1 MEELEGTV
9 DQIVY
14 YNPENGYSVCRFLL
28 EDETLITVV
37 GHFPP
42 LSAGEVLRLTGSW
55 ELNARYGRQFRA
67 SSFIPKLPSSVR
79 GIQRFLASG
88 LVRGIGP
95 VLAKRIVDHFGPQTM
110 EIISSCPEK
119 LLTVEGLGPV
129 KLQEIVRSWEEN
141 KKIRDLIIF
150 LQEHGIS
157 TSLATRIYRHYG
169 DRAFNVLRSNPYQL
183 CLDVWGIGFRTADQM
198 AMKLGCDPSSLDRI
212 AAFILYYLE
221 KESEQGHLFKYK
233 QEIIEAAS
241 KELEVVG
248 ERVEE
253 SLEKLIKNRQ
263 VIPELTSAGEA
274 IYLPYLHRAEETIV
288 QRIIRL
294 ATTPWLFPG
303 LDVEEAI
310 KKVET
315 QLNLEFNAEQKQAI
329 KESLNQK
336 ILIITGGPGTGK
348 TTLIRAIVELYEQW
362 GRRVLLAAPTGR
374 AAKRLAEAT
383 EREAKTIHRLLE
395 YNPKEEGF
403 RRNEKYPLSGEVL
416 IIDEFSMVDVLLM
429 EALIKAVPLGMR
441 LILVGDSD
449 QLPSVGPGNLLR
461 DLLDSQRIKVIR
473 LTEIFRQAKGSLIV
487 LNAHRVRRGLSLIY
501 PRQSESDFLFIHQ
514 EEEEKVFELVME
526 MACEKVPER
535 LNLPSLNSQVQV
547 ITPMYRGLCGV
558 DNLNREL
565 QQRLNPNS
573 RGLKVGQHE
582 FRLGDKVMQIRN
594 NYDKEVFNGDI
605 GVIIAIN
612 PETWQ
617 VVVDY
622 DGRPV
627 NYEKDELVEI
637 TLAYAISVHKS
648 QGNEYQGVIMPLL
661 VQHYIMLQRNL
672 FYTALTR
679 AKKLCVIIGSFR
691 ALHIAIK
698 NDSPIKRNGRLKDKL
713 QAKMAN
719 CYQEEE

>member
-9 DQIVY
+9 DQVIY

-55 ELNARYGRQFRA
+55 EINARYGRQFRVI
-67 SSFIPKLPSSVR
+67 SFIPKLPSSVR
-79 GIQRFLASG
+79 GIQRFLSSG

-95 VLAKRIVDHFGPQTM
+95 VLAKRIVDYFGPQTM
-110 EIISSCPEK
+110 EVISTCPEK
-119 LLTVEGLGPV
+119 LLAVEGVGPV

-169 DRAFNVLRSNPYQL
+169 DQAFNVLRSNPYRL

-198 AMKLGCDPSSLDRI
+198 ALKLGCDPSSLDRI

-233 QEIIEAAS
+233 QEIIEAAW
-241 KELEVVG
+241 KELEVT
-248 ERVEE
+248 EDKVEE
-253 SLEKLIKNRQ
+253 SLTRLIENRQ
-263 VIPELTSAGEA
+263 VISELTSTGEA

-288 QRIIRL
+288 QGILRL
-294 ATTPWLFPG
+294 TKTPLLFPG
-303 LDVEEAI
+303 IDIEEAI
-310 KKVET
+310 KKVEV
-315 QLNLEFNAEQKQAI
+315 QLNLEFTLEQKLAI
-329 KESLNQK
+329 EESLKQK

-362 GRRVLLAAPTGR
+362 GKRVLLAAPTGR

-403 RRNEKYPLSGEVL
+403 RRNDRYPLSGELL
-416 IIDEFSMVDVLLM
+416 IIDEFSMVDALLM
-429 EALIKAVPLGMR
+429 EALIRAIPSPMR

-449 QLPSVGPGNLLR
+449 QLPSIGPGNLLR
-461 DLLDSQRIKVIR
+461 DLIESQRVKIIR
-473 LTEIFRQAKGSLIV
+473 LTEIFRQAKGSFIV
-487 LNAHRVRRGLSLIY
+487 LNAHRIQQGLSLIY
-501 PRQSESDFLFIHQ
+501 PRRGESDFIFLHQ
-514 EEEEKVFELVME
+514 EEEKKVFELVME
-526 MACEKVPER
+526 MACEKVPKM
-535 LNLPSLNSQVQV
+535 LNLPPLNSQIQV

-565 QQRLNPNS
+565 QQRLNPNTA
-573 RGLKVGQHE
+573 GLKIGQHE
-582 FRLGDKVMQIRN
+582 FRPGDKVMQIRN
-594 NYDKEVFNGDI
+594 NYEKEVFNGDI
-605 GVIIAIN
+605 GIVTAIN
-612 PETWQ
+612 PETWH

-627 NYEKDELVEI
+627 SYEKHELAEI

-648 QGNEYQGVIMPLL
+648 QGNEYQGVILPLL

-679 AKKLCVIIGSFR
+679 AKKLCVVIGSLR

-698 NDSPIKRNGRLKDKL
+698 NDNPIKRNGRLKDKL
-713 QAKMAN
+713 QAKMN
-719 CYQEEE
+719 N

>member
-1 MEELEGTV
+1 VEELEGTV

-28 EDETLITVV
+28 DDETLITVI

-55 ELNARYGRQFRA
+55 EINAKYGRQFRA
-67 SSFIPKLPSSVR
+67 VSFIPKLPSSVR
-79 GIQRFLASG
+79 GIERFLSSG

-95 VLAKRIVDHFGPQTM
+95 VLARRIVDHFGAKTM
-110 EIISSCPEK
+110 EIISTCPEK
-119 LLTVEGLGPV
+119 LLEVEGLGQI
-129 KLQEIVRSWEEN
+129 KLQEIIRSWEEN

-169 DRAFNVLRSNPYQL
+169 DQAFSVLRVNPYQL

-198 AMKLGCDPSSLDRI
+198 AMKLGCDPSSLERI
-212 AAFILYYLE
+212 GAFIIYYLE
-221 KESEQGHLFKYK
+221 KESEQGHLFSY
-233 QEIIEAAS
+233 QDEVIEAAL
-241 KELEVVG
+241 KELEVTR
-248 ERVEE
+248 EKVEE
-253 SLEKLIKNRQ
+253 SLEKLISQKR
-263 VIPELTSAGEA
+263 VIAEETSSGQA

-288 QRIIRL
+288 KGISRL
-294 ATTPWLFPG
+294 AMTPLLATE
-303 LDVEEAI
+303 LDIEETIRKIEA
-310 KKVET
+310 
-315 QLNLEFNAEQKQAI
+315 QLNLQFSREQRQAI
-329 KESLNQK
+329 EESLKQK

-374 AAKRLAEAT
+374 AAKRLSEAT
-383 EREAKTIHRLLE
+383 GREARTIHRLLE
-395 YNPKEEGF
+395 YNPREEGF
-403 RRNEKYPLSGEVL
+403 RRHERNPLNGEIL
-416 IIDEFSMVDVLLM
+416 IIDEFSMVDVVLM
-429 EALIKAVPLGMR
+429 EALIRAIPLGMR
-441 LILVGDSD
+441 LMLVGDSD

-461 DLLDSQRIKVIR
+461 DLIESQKVKVVR
-473 LTEIFRQAKGSLIV
+473 LTEIFRQARGSLIV
-487 LNAHRVRRGLSLIY
+487 LNAHRVRQGLSLIY
-501 PRQSESDFLFIHQ
+501 PRQEKSDFLFLPQ
-514 EEEEKVFELVME
+514 EEEDKVFELVME
-526 MACEKVPER
+526 MACEKLPQK
-535 LNLPSLNSQVQV
+535 LNLPRLNSQIQV

-565 QQRLNPNS
+565 QQRLNPGS
-573 RGLKVGQHE
+573 QGLRIGQHE
-582 FRLGDKVMQIRN
+582 FRVGDKVMQIRN

-605 GVIIAIN
+605 GVITAVD
-612 PETWQ
+612 PDSWQ

-622 DGRPV
+622 DGRMII
-627 NYEKDELVEI
+627 YEKDELMEI

-648 QGNEYQGVIMPLL
+648 QGNEYQGVILPLL

-679 AKKLCVIIGSFR
+679 ARKLCVVIGSYR

-713 QAKMAN
+713 QIFLSN
-719 CYQEEE
+719 FF

>member
-28 EDETLITVV
+28 EDETPITVV

-55 ELNARYGRQFRA
+55 EVNARYGRQFRA

-79 GIQRFLASG
+79 GIERFLSSG

-95 VLAKRIVDHFGPQTM
+95 VLAKRIVDYFGPQTI
-110 EIISSCPEK
+110 EIISTCPEK
-119 LLTVEGLGPV
+119 LLAVEGLGPI
-129 KLQEIVRSWEEN
+129 KLQEIIRSWEEN

-198 AMKLGCDPSSLDRI
+198 AMKLGCDPASLDRI

-221 KESEQGHLFKYK
+221 KESEQGHLFQYK

-241 KELEVVG
+241 KELEVAG

-263 VIPELTSAGEA
+263 VIPELTSSGEA

-288 QRIIRL
+288 QGIIRL
-294 ATTPWLFPG
+294 ATTPWLFPE
-303 LDVEEAI
+303 LDIEAAI
-310 KKVET
+310 KKVEA
-315 QLNLEFNAEQKQAI
+315 QLNLEFTLEQKEAI

-383 EREAKTIHRLLE
+383 GREAKTIHRLLE

-403 RRNEKYPLSGEVL
+403 KRNERYPLIGEVL

-429 EALIKAVPLGMR
+429 EALIKAIPLGMR

-461 DLLDSQRIKVIR
+461 DLLESQRIKVIR

-487 LNAHRVRRGLSLIY
+487 LNAHRVQRGLSLIY
-501 PRQSESDFLFIHQ
+501 PRQSESDFFFIHH

-565 QQRLNPNS
+565 QQRLNPS
-573 RGLKVGQHE
+573 GRGLKIGQHE

-605 GVIIAIN
+605 GIIMAIN

-617 VVVDY
+617 VIVDY

-627 NYEKDELVEI
+627 SYEKDELVEI

-679 AKKLCVIIGSFR
+679 AKKLCVIIGSYR

-713 QAKMAN
+713 QAKMTHWL
-719 CYQEEE
+719 

>member
-37 GHFPP
+37 GYFPP
-42 LSAGEVLRLTGSW
+42 LSVGEVLRLTGSW
-55 ELNARYGRQFRA
+55 EINTKYGRQFKV

-79 GIQRFLASG
+79 GIKRFLSSG

-110 EIISSCPEK
+110 EIISTCPEK
-119 LLTVEGLGPV
+119 LLAVEGVGPI

-169 DRAFNVLRSNPYQL
+169 DRAFSVLRSNPYQL

-198 AMKLGCDPSSLDRI
+198 AKKLGCDPSSLDRI
-212 AAFILYYLE
+212 AAFIFYYLE
-221 KESEQGHLFKYK
+221 KESEQGHLFKYR
-233 QEIIEAAS
+233 QEIIEVAL
-241 KELEVVG
+241 KELEVA
-248 ERVEE
+248 EEKVEE
-253 SLEKLIKNRQ
+253 SLERLVKDRQ
-263 VIPELTSAGEA
+263 VISDLTEAGEA
-274 IYLPYLHRAEETIV
+274 IYLPYLYRAEETIV
-288 QRIIRL
+288 QGIIRL
-294 ATTPWLFPG
+294 AMSPLLFPG
-303 LDVEEAI
+303 VDIEEAI
-310 KKVET
+310 KKVEAK
-315 QLNLEFNAEQKQAI
+315 LNIEFNAEQKQAI
-329 KESLNQK
+329 EESLNQK

-362 GRRVLLAAPTGR
+362 GKRILLAAPTGR

-403 RRNEKYPLSGEVL
+403 RRNERYPLSGEVL
-416 IIDEFSMVDVLLM
+416 IIDEFSMVDALLM
-429 EALIKAVPLGMR
+429 EALIKAIPLGMR

-461 DLLDSQRIKVIR
+461 DLLESKRLKVVR

-487 LNAHRVRRGLSLIY
+487 LNAHRIQRGLSLIY
-501 PRQSESDFLFIHQ
+501 SSQGESDFLFIHQ
-514 EEEEKVFELVME
+514 EEEEKAFELIME
-526 MACEKVPER
+526 MSCEKVPKM
-535 LNLPSLNSQVQV
+535 LNLPALNSQVQV

-565 QQRLNPNS
+565 QQRLNSDS
-573 RGLKVGQHE
+573 RGLKIGQHE
-582 FRLGDKVMQIRN
+582 FRLGDKIMQIRN

-605 GVIIAIN
+605 GIITAIN

-627 NYEKDELVEI
+627 IYEKDELVEI

-648 QGNEYQGVIMPLL
+648 QGNEYQGVILPLL

-679 AKKLCVIIGSFR
+679 AKKLCVVIGSFR

-713 QAKMAN
+713 QARITN
-719 CYQEEE
+719 WFQEKK